1 MIEFKKPDIT
11 DLDWVKKAMA
21 ESEEISCEYCFGN
34 LYIWS
39 QVYNTM
45 ITEYDG
51 MFLAKSESPK
61 GVSFLYPCGKGN
73 KKAAIEEL
81 IEISRLEGKKL
92 SMYSLSEK
100 SVKELNELFP
110 DRFEII
116 PTRSFF
122 DYIYTSEDLCELKGR
137 KYHAKRNHISYF
149 KNNFNWSYER
159 ITPDNIKDCIEMN
172 KKWEA
177 LNDDSVGLDNELD
190 AINRAF
196 DKYFELGFTGGLI
209 RRDGEVVAYTF
220 GEPITNEVF
229 CTHVEKAFSDV
240 RGAYPI
246 INQQF
251 CENELMSYKY
261 VNREDDTGDDGLR
274 QAKLSYNPTILLE
287 KFDAVLKE

>member
-1 MIEFKKPDIT
+1 
-11 DLDWVKKAMA
+11 
-21 ESEEISCEYCFGN
+21 
-34 LYIWS
+34 
-39 QVYNTM
+39 
-45 ITEYDG
+45 
-51 MFLAKSESPK
+51 
-61 GVSFLYPCGKGN
+61 
-73 KKAAIEEL
+73 
-81 IEISRLEGKKL
+81 
-92 SMYSLSEK
+92 MYSLSEK

-149 KNNFNWSYER
+149 KNNFNWNYER

-177 LNDDSVGLDNELD
+177 INDDSVGLDNELN

-220 GEPITNEVF
+220 GEPITDEVF

-274 QAKLSYNPTILLE
+274 QAKLSYNPTILLK

>member
-1 MIEFKKPDIT
+1 
-11 DLDWVKKAMA
+11 
-21 ESEEISCEYCFGN
+21 
-34 LYIWS
+34 
-39 QVYNTM
+39 
-45 ITEYDG
+45 
-51 MFLAKSESPK
+51 
-61 GVSFLYPCGKGN
+61 
-73 KKAAIEEL
+73 
-81 IEISRLEGKKL
+81 
-92 SMYSLSEK
+92 
-100 SVKELNELFP
+100 
-110 DRFEII
+110 
-116 PTRSFF
+116 
-122 DYIYTSEDLCELKGR
+122 
-137 KYHAKRNHISYF
+137 
-149 KNNFNWSYER
+149 
-159 ITPDNIKDCIEMN
+159 MN

-177 LNDDSVGLDNELD
+177 INDDSVGLDNELN

-220 GEPITNEVF
+220 GEPITDEVF

-274 QAKLSYNPTILLE
+274 QAKLSYNPTILLK

>member
-21 ESEEISCEYCFGN
+21 ESEELSCEYCFGN

-39 QVYNTM
+39 QVYNTT

-61 GVSFLYPCGKGN
+61 GVSFLYPCGKGD

-116 PTRSFF
+116 PTSSAF
-122 DYIYTSEDLCELKGR
+122 DEIYTSEDLCELKGR

-149 KNNFNWSYER
+149 KNNFNWNYER

-172 KKWEA
+172 KKWEV
-177 LNDDSVGLDNELD
+177 LNDDNVGLDNELD

>member
-1 MIEFKKPDIT
+1 MIEFKKPEIT
-11 DLDWVKKAMA
+11 DLAWVKKAME

-34 LYIWS
+34 LYMWS
-39 QVYNTM
+39 QVYNTTV
-45 ITEYDG
+45 TEYDG
-51 MFLAKSESPK
+51 MFLAKSEVK
-61 GVSFLYPCGKGN
+61 DEVSFLYPCGKGN
-73 KKAAIEEL
+73 KKHAIEEL
-81 IEISRLEGKKL
+81 IEISRLEGKQL
-92 SMYSLSEK
+92 SMYSLSEN

-110 DRFEII
+110 GKFEII
-116 PTRSFF
+116 PTRDYF
-122 DYIYTSEDLCELKGR
+122 DYIYTSEDLCALKGR

-149 KNNFNWSYER
+149 KNNFNWNYET

-172 KKWEA
+172 KKWEK
-177 LNDDSVGLDNELD
+177 LNDDNEGLDNELI

-196 DKYFELGFTGGLI
+196 DKYFELGFTGGLV
-209 RRDGEVVAYTF
+209 RKDGEVVAYTF
-220 GEPITNEVF
+220 GEPITKEVF

-261 VNREDDTGDDGLR
+261 VNREDDTGDEGLR
-274 QAKLSYNPTILLE
+274 QAKLSYNPAILLE

>member
-21 ESEEISCEYCFGN
+21 ESEELSCEYCFGN

-39 QVYNTM
+39 QVYNTT

-61 GVSFLYPCGKGN
+61 GVSFLYPCGKGD

-116 PTRSFF
+116 PTRSLF

-149 KNNFNWSYER
+149 KNNFNWNYER
-159 ITPDNIKDCIEMN
+159 ITTDNIKDCIEMN

-177 LNDDSVGLDNELD
+177 LNDDNVGLDNELD

>member
-1 MIEFKKPDIT
+1 M
-11 DLDWVKKAMA
+11 
-21 ESEEISCEYCFGN
+21 
-34 LYIWS
+34 
-39 QVYNTM
+39 YNTT

-61 GVSFLYPCGKGN
+61 GVSFLYPCGKGD

-81 IEISRLEGKKL
+81 IEISRFEGKEL

-116 PTRSFF
+116 PTRNFF

-149 KNNFNWSYER
+149 KNNFNWNYER

-177 LNDDSVGLDNELD
+177 INDDSVGLDDELN

-220 GEPITNEVF
+220 GEPITDEVF

-274 QAKLSYNPTILLE
+274 QAKLSYNPTILLK